1 MAGPARYQETGTR
14 MKVVLLR
21 STSVR
26 MCMVIVLA
34 ALPAVL
40 VLGDDGFLLMLARS
54 FMRQWAMF
62 VLVLAVFFAWR
73 RQWCEV
79 ATAMGGALVIALQL
93 PWLPTQVELL
103 GSEPVAFRVAQFN
116 VLQPNKSNAGVLKA
130 VLAADADILSFQE
143 VDPAWAAFLRRALVD
158 TYPYHHVVPRTDRYG
173 IAVFSRFPVS
183 RFEELDL
190 FGAPAIEAHVET
202 ALGDVTVTSVHAR
215 SPLPHAAF
223 LKRNAQLNRP
233 ASRILGA
240 HGPQVVVGD
249 LNAVDWDHALV
260 RFRQRAGLAGAPA
273 YEPATF
279 PSVFGLALIPID
291 HIYSTKQLCVG
302 ATTTKRLPGSDHKA
316 LIADLHWKER

>member
-1 MAGPARYQETGTR
+1 
-14 MKVVLLR
+14 MKVVSLR

-26 MCMVIVLA
+26 MCMVIGLA

-79 ATAMGGALVIALQL
+79 ATAMGAALVIALQL
-93 PWLPTQVELL
+93 PWLPTQLELH
-103 GSEPVAFRVAQFN
+103 GSEPIAFRVAQFN
-116 VLQPNKSNAGVLKA
+116 VLQPNRSSTGVLDA
-130 VLAADADILSFQE
+130 VRASDADVLSFQE
-143 VDPAWAAFLRRALVD
+143 VDPTWATFLTRALAEA
-158 TYPYHHVVPRTDRYG
+158 YPFHRVVPSTDCYG
-173 IAVFSRFPVS
+173 IAVFSRLPVA
-183 RFEELDL
+183 RFEEVDL
-190 FGAPAIEAHVET
+190 LGAPAIEARVQT
-202 ALGDVTVTSVHAR
+202 SSGIVTVTSVHAR
-215 SPLPHAAF
+215 SPLPHSAY
-223 LKRNAQLNRP
+223 LKRNAQLNRL
-233 ASRILGA
+233 AARIRNA

-249 LNAVDWDHALV
+249 LNAVEWDHALV
-260 RFRQRAGLAGAPA
+260 RFRQRARLAGAPT

-316 LIADLHWKER
+316 LVADLHWNQR